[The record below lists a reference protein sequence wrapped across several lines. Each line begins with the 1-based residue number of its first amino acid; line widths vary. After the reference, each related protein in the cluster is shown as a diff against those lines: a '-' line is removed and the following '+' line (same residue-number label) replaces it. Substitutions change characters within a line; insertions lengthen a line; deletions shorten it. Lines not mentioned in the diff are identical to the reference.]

1 MKNKLQN
8 LIYASLVMPISGAG
22 MPIFVYLLP
31 FYANELGLGLTAV
44 GLIFF
49 IGRFTDV
56 LTDPVMGFLVDRYQL
71 PKSKH
76 KHWIAISIPVM
87 MLATYLLFFPIKES
101 INSAY
106 LFISL
111 FIIYAGFTLVVAH
124 LLDRL
129 TLHHIYIHRSH
140 IQTFYTFLIASK
152 SDFLIGCFETK

>member
-1 MKNKLQN
+1 MKNKLQD

-56 LTDPVMGFLVDRYQL
+56 LTDPIMGFLVDRYQL
-71 PKSKH
+71 PNTKH

-101 INSAY
+101 V
-106 LFISL
+106 LSL
-111 FIIYAGFTLVVAH
+111 I
-124 LLDRL
+124 
-129 TLHHIYIHRSH
+129 HI
-140 IQTFYTFLIASK
+140 
-152 SDFLIGCFETK
+152 

>member
-1 MKNKLQN
+1 MKYKLQN

-56 LTDPVMGFLVDRYQL
+56 LTDPIMGFLVDRYQL
-71 PKSKH
+71 PNSKH

-101 INSAY
+101 VNSAY

-111 FIIYAGFTLVVAH
+111 FIIKIVLSLFLKNTFTFN
-124 LLDRL
+124 LDFDCTVDL
-129 TLHHIYIHRSH
+129 DDIH
-140 IQTFYTFLIASK
+140 
-152 SDFLIGCFETK
+152 D